1 MVQYNGSMPEEIT
14 IDGSGRLVIP
24 KDVRARH
31 RLTAGARLLL
41 VEEEDRLVLV
51 PRASET
57 ATVERAGILVFRGAL
72 AGAIPDHRD
81 LRNERLDHVAGRH

>member
-1 MVQYNGSMPEEIT
+1 MAYNDGIMAEEIT

-31 RLTAGARLLL
+31 RLTAGARLIL

-51 PRASET
+51 PQASEPS
-57 ATVERAGILVFRGAL
+57 TVERAGLLVFRGTL
-72 AGAIPDHRD
+72 AGEVPDHRE
-81 LRNERLDHVAGRH
+81 LRNERLDRFGRSR

>member
-1 MVQYNGSMPEEIT
+1 MVDYNGSMAEEIT
-14 IDGSGRLVIP
+14 IDASGRLVIP

-51 PRASET
+51 PRPSET
-57 ATVERAGILVFRGAL
+57 STVERAGIVIFRGTL
-72 AGAIPDHRD
+72 AGEVPDHRE
-81 LRNERLDHVAGRH
+81 LRDERLDRLAGRH